1 MEERFLSTKEAAEY
15 LGINEVH
22 MRRQI
27 LPEMKRMKL
36 KGFGKLGKSRNASW
50 RFKQT
55 ALDEYVERSA
65 EPEE

>member
-1 MEERFLSTKEAAEY
+1 MDERLLSTKEAADY

-22 MRRQI
+22 MRRNI
-27 LPEMKRMKL
+27 IPEMQKMKL
-36 KGFGKLGKSRNASW
+36 KGIGKLGKGRNASW
-50 RFKQT
+50 RFKQS